1 MAWYKS
7 ATFKVVSLGLLGVAI
22 MMAVALSLAFTLG
35 APVPKSTV
43 VYETIEAPNEISVK
57 SSAGMC
63 TSTEIDACPTILE
76 YGTANDTLQFTT
88 TVAGNGTASSVTV
101 QVCYT
106 DPYIVGRPWRK
117 TNPVIGNDKQCGII
131 ACKNVP
137 VSADGTAKCEWT
149 VTDMLGQAVYYMRA
163 LGADET
169 GTFVVGSTNMD
180 QNFQTNIYNGR
191 TTPIIIAVIVLSC
204 LAWAILIGG
213 LIKERYTKLD

>member
-88 TVAGNGTASSVTV
+88 TVAGNDTASSVTV

-117 TNPVIGNDKQCGII
+117 TRQVQTSNCQVILMVDNFGHLFILF
-131 ACKNVP
+131 
-137 VSADGTAKCEWT
+137 DGQILTQL
-149 VTDMLGQAVYYMRA
+149 DYMTMME
-163 LGADET
+163 L
-169 GTFVVGSTNMD
+169 
-180 QNFQTNIYNGR
+180 
-191 TTPIIIAVIVLSC
+191 
-204 LAWAILIGG
+204 
-213 LIKERYTKLD
+213 